1 MLSFVWKYDKNDIL
15 ILCIIYDLSQDVF
28 DIFFG
33 LMSYGA
39 LTLMVKMQLEVFL
52 NIFSFFFKK
61 VFIISIFKRVCLYTL
76 NTLPRVANK

>member
-28 DIFFG
+28 DILFG

-52 NIFSFFFKK
+52 NIFSFFF
-61 VFIISIFKRVCLYTL
+61 
-76 NTLPRVANK
+76 